1 MVPVVDGLEK
11 KYQEKVEFRR
21 IDANSPTGKSAYQ
34 AYALRGHPG
43 FVLLGPDGTILWKG
57 IGQQPV
63 ENLEEPILSGIGNL
77 VEQME
82 FDFNKLVE
90 ELRINASIEIGESI
104 SQPFFTPQGQIIK
117 LHGEDV
123 QVFEYGSEE
132 EAKNEAMLVS
142 ADGSSVGT
150 SVVTWKQ
157 TPHFYRS
164 GRLIVLYVG
173 NDLQVIETL
182 TGLLGSQ
189 FAGS

>member
-1 MVPVVDGLEK
+1 
-11 KYQEKVEFRR
+11 
-21 IDANSPTGKSAYQ
+21 
-34 AYALRGHPG
+34 
-43 FVLLGPDGTILWKG
+43 
-57 IGQQPV
+57 
-63 ENLEEPILSGIGNL
+63 
-77 VEQME
+77 ME